1 MKAAL
6 VTLQL
11 SPSSA
16 VEGSSVTFTCSTSSN
31 PSPRLRLY
39 RQREGQATSS
49 IQTHDGKTLI
59 WYYTVQSEDNNA
71 EFYCRVD
78 DNQNIQG
85 WDFDVQSE
93 KQKLSV
99 WCKYKTLC

>member
-1 MKAAL
+1 MKATAA
-6 VTLQL
+6 TLQL
-11 SPSSA
+11 SASSA
-16 VEGSSVTFTCSTSSN
+16 VEGSSVTFTCSTSSH

-39 RQREGQATSS
+39 RQREGKATSS
-49 IQTHDGKTLI
+49 IQTHNGITLN
-59 WYYTVQSEDNNA
+59 WDYTVQSEDNNA

-93 KQKLSV
+93 KQELTV
-99 WCKYKTLC
+99 V